1 MDWYPLKLSFHVR
14 TYALGERLIPTRLGK
29 QEVPDGVV
37 AETWEIS
44 DHKETTETILNGA
57 G

>member
-14 TYALGERLIPTRLGK
+14 TYTFGERLIPTRLGK